1 MKKTCLAILSMI
13 IGAMVLA
20 TSAEAANFTLSP
32 ATGNY
37 DNGSQFDVIVGI
49 TSGTSKV
56 FAADI
61 WATFDASKLEMLNV
75 VRAYDDEDLT
85 AEQSALKYIQVSKD
99 ENSININKS
108 IVSTETTPTQEENDL
123 EKAKIEEEAKELEAS
138 FQEISDL
145 KMPYI
150 EEARN
155 FEKSLK
161 NGSVIMINRDNS
173 QEHEV
178 YNIASLDKFID
189 SFNNGKEGYVRVIK
203 GGIEKDGT
211 FLVNKLEEYETDGK
225 VIKDLVYDTY
235 ADKNKFV
242 QGKPRY
248 CPKMAKVSTDDAIRY
263 AILESKDTPDN
274 MGGTVISFYKSS
286 IKN

>member
-1 MKKTCLAILSMI
+1 MKRYILLASIVT
-13 IGAMVLA
+13 AVL
-20 TSAEAANFTLSP
+20 
-32 ATGNY
+32 
-37 DNGSQFDVIVGI
+37 VI
-49 TSGTSKV
+49 SGCTINK
-56 FAADI
+56 
-61 WATFDASKLEMLNV
+61 
-75 VRAYDDEDLT
+75 
-85 AEQSALKYIQVSKD
+85 
-99 ENSININKS
+99 NSIETINNNS
-108 IVSTETTPTQEENDL
+108 IVSTETTPTQEKNDF
-123 EKAKIEEEAKELEAS
+123 EKAKIEEEEAKELEAS
-138 FQEISDL
+138 FQQISDI
-145 KMPYI
+145 KKPDI

-161 NGSVIMINRDNS
+161 SGSVIMINRDNS
-173 QEHEV
+173 KEKEV

-203 GGIEKDGT
+203 GGINKDGT

-248 CPKMAKVSTDDAIRY
+248 SPKMAKVSTDDAIRY

-274 MGGTVISFYKSS
+274 MGATVISFYKSS